1 MIRSLVWFIL
11 ALSLLFNAFFV
22 AGAWRVRGETS
33 NGDRVTNLVAADL
46 DLDEPQAALFAEL
59 RKSVEADQESYEE
72 GIALLHQQLITE
84 LSRDEPNLQGVRD
97 LVDQEVD
104 LRQQRS
110 RGRSDRFNEFV
121 RMLSPE
127 QCRKLSS
134 RVGHSRRGRAR
145 RQQMLQ
151 KFDTDR
157 DGQLNDEER
166 AAAEEHIQAHR
177 KDRESRRR
185 DMHERFDADGDG
197 QLDDAERA
205 AMRRERMSERNGR
218 TSSDE

>member
-11 ALSLLFNAFFV
+11 ALSLLFNVFFV
-22 AGAWRVRGETS
+22 AGAWRVRGEAS

-59 RKSVEADQESYEE
+59 RKGVEADQETYEE

-97 LVDQEVD
+97 LVDQEAD

-110 RGRSDRFNEFV
+110 RGRSERFNDFV

-145 RQQMLQ
+145 WQQMLQ
-151 KFDTDR
+151 KFDTDG

-166 AAAEEHIQAHR
+166 AAAEEHI
-177 KDRESRRR
+177 KERRR
-185 DMHERFDADGDG
+185 HHEQRRREMLERFDANGDG
-197 QLDDAERA
+197 QLDEAERG
-205 AMRRERMSERNGR
+205 AMRREWMSERNGR
-218 TSSDE
+218 KSSDE

>member
-11 ALSLLFNAFFV
+11 VLSLLFNAFFV
-22 AGAWRVRGETS
+22 AGAWRVRGEAS
-33 NGDRVTNLVAADL
+33 NGDRVVNLVAADL

-59 RKSVEADQESYEE
+59 RQGVESDQQAYEE

-84 LSRDEPNLQGVRD
+84 LSRGEPNLQGVRD
-97 LVDQEVD
+97 LVDQEAD

-110 RGRSDRFNEFV
+110 RGRSERFNDFV

-127 QCRKLSS
+127 QCQKLSR

-145 RQQMLQ
+145 WQAMLR
-151 KFDTDR
+151 KFDTDG

-166 AAAEEHIQAHR
+166 AAAEKHIKAYR
-177 KDRESRRR
+177 KDREGRRR
-185 DMHERFDADGDG
+185 DMHERFDANGDG
-197 QLDDAERA
+197 QIDDAERA
-205 AMRRERMSERNGR
+205 AMREWMSQRNGR
-218 TSSDE
+218 KSSDE

>member
-11 ALSLLFNAFFV
+11 ALSLLFNVFFV
-22 AGAWRVRGETS
+22 AGAWRVRGEVS
-33 NGDRVTNLVAADL
+33 NGDRVTSLVAADL
-46 DLDEPQAALFAEL
+46 GLDEPQAALFAEL

-84 LSRDEPNLQGVRD
+84 LARDEPNLQGVRD
-97 LVDQEVD
+97 LVDQEAD

-110 RGRSDRFNEFV
+110 RGRSDRFNDFV

-145 RQQMLQ
+145 WQQMLQ
-151 KFDTDR
+151 KFDTDG

-166 AAAEEHIQAHR
+166 AAAEEHIKAHR
-177 KDRESRRR
+177 QDRESHRRE
-185 DMHERFDADGDG
+185 MYERFDANGDG

-205 AMRRERMSERNGR
+205 AMRREWMSQRNGR
-218 TSSDE
+218 KASDE

>member
-11 ALSLLFNAFFV
+11 ALSLLFNAFFM
-22 AGAWRVRGETS
+22 AGAWWVRGEVS
-33 NGDRVTNLVAADL
+33 NGDRVVNLVAADL

-59 RKSVEADQESYEE
+59 RKSVEADQQAYEE

-97 LVDQEVD
+97 LVDQEAD

-110 RGRSDRFNEFV
+110 RGRSERFNDFV

-127 QCRKLSS
+127 QCRKLSR

-145 RQQMLQ
+145 WQEVLR
-151 KFDTDR
+151 KFDTDG

-166 AAAEEHIQAHR
+166 AAAQEHINERR
-177 KDRESRRR
+177 KHHEERRR
-185 DMHERFDADGDG
+185 EMHERFDANGDG

-205 AMRRERMSERNGR
+205 AMREWMSQRNDR
-218 TSSDE
+218 KSSDE